1 MHAYTDVCLCVP
13 GYVCVCLCASQA
25 HTCVC
30 VFRHVMSMHVCDAR
44 AVSVCVFKRTQMV
57 TGPQECVNRPGAG
70 VASRFP
76 VSPEPVLPLAEPGT
90 LE

>member
-1 MHAYTDVCLCVP
+1 
-13 GYVCVCLCASQA
+13 
-25 HTCVC
+25 
-30 VFRHVMSMHVCDAR
+30 MHVCDAR
-44 AVSVCVFKRTQMV
+44 AMSVCVFKQTQMV
-57 TGPQECVNRPGAG
+57 TGPQECVNRPEAG

>member
-1 MHAYTDVCLCVP
+1 
-13 GYVCVCLCASQA
+13 
-25 HTCVC
+25 
-30 VFRHVMSMHVCDAR
+30 MSMHVCDAR

-70 VASRFP
+70 VASRLP
-76 VSPEPVLPLAEPGT
+76 VSPEPVLPLAEPEL

>member
-1 MHAYTDVCLCVP
+1 MHVR
-13 GYVCVCLCASQA
+13 
-25 HTCVC
+25 
-30 VFRHVMSMHVCDAR
+30 VFRYVMSMHVCDAR
-44 AVSVCVFKRTQMV
+44 AMSVCVFKQTQMV
-57 TGPQECVNRPGAG
+57 TGPQECVNRPEAG